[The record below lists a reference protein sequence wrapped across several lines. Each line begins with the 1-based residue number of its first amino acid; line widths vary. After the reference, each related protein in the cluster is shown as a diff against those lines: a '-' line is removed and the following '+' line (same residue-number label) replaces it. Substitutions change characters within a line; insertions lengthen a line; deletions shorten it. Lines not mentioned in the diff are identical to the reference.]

1 MRYRWNRA
9 MMVLLVGALAVA
21 VLLAV
26 SKPAASQNAKTPM
39 TADGHPDFSG
49 YWGGFG
55 AQGSGG
61 GSFPGEAFQRTADG
75 SVLFDFSVDQG
86 NDTLCTDD
94 SCQLTSQP
102 PYNAKY
108 MAKVKQ
114 IANTLFA
121 GTSPLDPMT
130 QCKPLGVPRSGIG
143 NSLIFQTPQMI
154 AVMRGDY
161 TDRVIYID
169 GRPHPA
175 DMESTYMGDSIGHW
189 EGNTLVV
196 DVAGLNDDT
205 WLSGASFDFLLAGA
219 AGKTKYTSIHSDKEH
234 VTERWTREGDTIT
247 IQTTVEDPEA
257 FTKPWVLQPYKVSLQ
272 KPGASFDAPIFC
284 DGSGISELMRQHYV
298 KPDPEDRDIKYKC
311 AGHRCDPG
319 TATANCG
326 LANKQNCSH

>member
-1 MRYRWNRA
+1 MKYHENRVA
-9 MMVLLVGALAVA
+9 VVVCIGVLAVTVLLVVA
-21 VLLAV
+21 
-26 SKPAASQNAKTPM
+26 KPAASQNSGTTPM
-39 TADGHPDFSG
+39 KDGRPDFSG
-49 YWGGFG
+49 YWVPAGGANFV
-55 AQGSGG
+55 
-61 GSFPGEAFQRTADG
+61 PAFQRDSDG

-86 NDTLCTDD
+86 NAPLCTDD
-94 SCQLTSQP
+94 SCQLPNQP

-114 IANTLFA
+114 VAGTIFG

-154 AVMRGDY
+154 ALLRGDY
-161 TDRVIYID
+161 SDRVIYID
-169 GRPHPA
+169 GRPHPP
-175 DMESTYMGDSIGHW
+175 DMEKTYMGDSVGHW

-205 WLSGASFDFLLAGA
+205 WLGAGA
-219 AGKTKYTSIHSDKEH
+219 TTVYTTIHSDKMH

-247 IQTTVEDPEA
+247 LETTVEDPEA
-257 FTKPWVLQPYKVSLQ
+257 FTKPWVFPTRKFALAKSDAY
-272 KPGASFDAPIFC
+272 FDAPIFC

-311 AGHRCDPG
+311 SGHRCDAPS
-319 TATANCG
+319 ATS
-326 LANKQNCSH
+326 KNCSLSNKINCQ